1 MVILSDTGGFL
12 IGNWPL
18 LRAHT
23 DSAEGRRDY
32 LGEHLADVANLA
44 GEFASIFGQ
53 ERVANLL
60 GRLHDA
66 GKALPA
72 FQDYLDRLEAGSKEA
87 TGPPHAIWGAALACW
102 VIYKVQGDLE
112 GWKELCLPIAGH
124 HGGLAASG
132 DLSLR
137 LEEFL
142 KSQQAELRALAV
154 ALRDAGVLPRLERES
169 LTRRDTSREF
179 FIRMLLSALADADFL
194 ATEEHFK
201 PKKADAR
208 GNWPT
213 LDTLWP
219 CFLANQNVVLA
230 EAAGEP
236 TAVKVNEIRAEVY
249 RCCLEAATSE
259 PGFFRLTVPTGGGKT
274 RSSLAFGLVH
284 ALKYGLRRVAFAV
297 PYTSITDQTAREYRS
312 IFGDDAVLE
321 HHSQMEQP
329 EADEAQSRN
338 AVRHR
343 LSTENW
349 DAPIIV
355 TTTVQ
360 LFESMFARHPG
371 KIRKLHNLAK
381 SVIVLD
387 EVQTLP
393 VELLETTLD
402 GLRTLVAEYG
412 CTVVLCTA
420 TQPAYERTPVLSRL
434 GNVEPR
440 EIVPQYPRHFKDL
453 ESRVRYVPRSE
464 PQSWADLATEISD
477 ECQVLVVLNA
487 RRDAMALLDALGDTP
502 DVVHLS
508 TLLCGAHRRRVLSD
522 IESRLKGGRVR
533 AVCTQVV
540 EAGVDLDFPVVYRA
554 MGPLDRIVQAA
565 GRCNRHGTQPE
576 QGRVIVFEPR
586 DGSMPR
592 GTYQAGT
599 KVAERLIAR
608 DGPAGLNNPKL
619 YTEYFELVFSNADLD
634 AKDIQEF
641 RRALDYPETADRFR
655 FIQPTVSA
663 VVPYGE
669 AEAKLRQWQIAP
681 SRRAWQALQP
691 YVVNLFLWQVPGF
704 ERDGYLE
711 LLDTGLYRWLGRYD
725 LIRGIVPDAVDP
737 SDLII

>member
-1 MVILSDTGGFL
+1 
-12 IGNWPL
+12 
-18 LRAHT
+18 
-23 DSAEGRRDY
+23 
-32 LGEHLADVANLA
+32 
-44 GEFASIFGQ
+44 
-53 ERVANLL
+53 
-60 GRLHDA
+60 
-66 GKALPA
+66 
-72 FQDYLDRLEAGSKEA
+72 
-87 TGPPHAIWGAALACW
+87 
-102 VIYKVQGDLE
+102 
-112 GWKELCLPIAGH
+112 
-124 HGGLAASG
+124 
-132 DLSLR
+132 
-137 LEEFL
+137 
-142 KSQQAELRALAV
+142 
-154 ALRDAGVLPRLERES
+154 
-169 LTRRDTSREF
+169 
-179 FIRMLLSALADADFL
+179 
-194 ATEEHFK
+194 
-201 PKKADAR
+201 
-208 GNWPT
+208 
-213 LDTLWP
+213 
-219 CFLANQNVVLA
+219 
-230 EAAGEP
+230 
-236 TAVKVNEIRAEVY
+236 
-249 RCCLEAATSE
+249 
-259 PGFFRLTVPTGGGKT
+259 
-274 RSSLAFGLVH
+274 RSSLAFGLAH
-284 ALKYGLRRVAFAV
+284 ALKYGLRRVVFAV

-329 EADEAQSRN
+329 EGDESQSRN

-393 VELLETTLD
+393 MELLETTLD

-412 CTVVLCTA
+412 CTVVMCTA

-434 GNVEPR
+434 GSVEPR
-440 EIVPQYPRHFKDL
+440 EIVPQYRRHFKDL
-453 ESRVRYVPRSE
+453 ESRVRYIPRSA
-464 PQSWADLATEISD
+464 PLSWADLAAEISD
-477 ECQVLVVLNA
+477 ASQVLVVLNA

-522 IESRLKGGRVR
+522 IESRLKGGRVL

-540 EAGVDLDFPVVYRA
+540 EAGVDLDFPVVYRV
-554 MGPLDRIVQAA
+554 MGPLDRIVQVA
-565 GRCNRHGTQPE
+565 GRCNRHGTRPE

-599 KVAERLIAR
+599 KVAERLLAR
-608 DGPAGLNNPKL
+608 EGPTGLYDPRL

-634 AKDIQEF
+634 AKDIQGF

-681 SRRAWQALQP
+681 SRRTWRALQP
-691 YVVNLFLWQVPGF
+691 YVVSLFFWQAFGF
-704 ERDGYLE
+704 EKEGVLE
-711 LLDTGLYRWLGRYD
+711 MLDTGLYRWLGRYD
-725 LIRGIVPDAVDP
+725 LILGIVPDAVDQ

>member
-1 MVILSDTGGFL
+1 LT
-12 IGNWPL
+12 GNWHL

-23 DSAEGRRDY
+23 DSKEGRRDY
-32 LGEHLADVANLA
+32 LGQHLAGVASLA
-44 GEFASIFGQ
+44 GEFASVFGQ

-60 GRLHDA
+60 GQLHDV
-66 GKALPA
+66 GKALPP
-72 FQDYLDRLEAGSKEA
+72 FQDYLDQIEAGSKET
-87 TGPPHAIWGAALACW
+87 TGPPHAIWGAALAYW
-102 VIYKVQGDLE
+102 VIYKAQGDPDS
-112 GWKELCLPIAGH
+112 WKEICLPIAGH

-132 DLSLR
+132 ALSLR

-142 KSQQAELRALAV
+142 KSQQAELKALAV
-154 ALRDAGVLPRLERES
+154 ALRDASVLPRLERES
-169 LTRRDTSREF
+169 LGHRATGREF
-179 FIRMLLSALADADFL
+179 LIRMLLSALADADFL
-194 ATEEHFK
+194 ATEEHFE
-201 PKKADAR
+201 PRKADAR
-208 GNWPT
+208 GAWQT
-213 LDTLWP
+213 LDALWT
-219 CFLANQNVVLA
+219 CFLANQNRVLA
-230 EAAGEP
+230 KAAKDP
-236 TAVKVNEIRAEVY
+236 TPVNEIRAEVY
-249 RCCLEAATSE
+249 HCCLDAAASE

-284 ALKYGLRRVAFAV
+284 ALNHGLRRVVFAV

-329 EADEAQSRN
+329 EADESQSRN

-360 LFESMFARHPG
+360 LFESMFARRPG

-381 SVIVLD
+381 SVFVLD

-453 ESRVRYVPRSE
+453 ESRVVYILRSA
-464 PQSWADLATEISD
+464 PLSWSDLATEIRG
-477 ECQVLVVLNA
+477 EGQVLVVLNA
-487 RRDAMALLDALGDTP
+487 RRDAITLLDALGDAA

-508 TLLCGAHRRRVLSD
+508 TLLCGAHRRHVLSD
-522 IESRLKGGRVR
+522 IESRLRGGRVR
-533 AVCTQVV
+533 AICTQVV
-540 EAGVDLDFPVVYRA
+540 EAGVDLDFPLVYRA
-554 MGPLDRIVQAA
+554 MGPLDRIVQVA
-565 GRCNRHGTQPE
+565 GRCNRHGTRPE
-576 QGRVIVFEPR
+576 QGRVIVFDPR
-586 DGSMPR
+586 EGSMPR

-599 KVAERLIAR
+599 RVAERLLAR
-608 DGPAGLNNPKL
+608 DGPAGLCDPKL

-634 AKDIQEF
+634 ARNIQEF

-655 FIQPTVSA
+655 FIPPTVSA

-669 AEAKLRQWQIAP
+669 AEAKLREWEIAP
-681 SRRAWQALQP
+681 SRRAWRGLQP
-691 YVVNLFLWQVPGF
+691 YVVNLFLWQVHGF
-704 ERDGYLE
+704 ERDGFLE